1 VSIDDNDR
9 LRAGTLP
16 NDPADDTKIV
26 ASDAPRVLTVRDLLR
41 GARIDADRKNLKS
54 LTTTGN
60 YKLDSITGGMIPG
73 FVWVFGA
80 DTSWGKCLG
89 RNTPVMRSD
98 GTTCFAQ
105 EVRDGD
111 RLMGPDSKPRTV
123 VGTTSGRGKL
133 FMIIPTRG
141 EPWVCNWK
149 HVLVVVS
156 TRTNV
161 TTEISVEDFLK
172 KSPPWRHQQ
181 KLLRVKPKQLPNTEP
196 RTNVKRVGFS
206 IEPIDDGQFFGW
218 ELDGDGLFLLG
229 DCTVTHN
236 SSFLVMIADENLKR
250 KKRILVVS
258 AEDSEKLY
266 GDRLM
271 LRRTRNNANRL
282 RSKKVTPEERE
293 KMLQVEEKAEESPV
307 FLDAR
312 GRGVEWVSRNVKQ
325 IIKEQQIDVVAYD
338 YLQAFDNEKPQQD
351 RRNQVTY
358 IARTLTDIT
367 KSLDKTGII
376 FSQITVEKGKPM
388 PDKHS
393 IRESRDVSNAAE
405 VVLLGFIPEK
415 DLMGQSREAG
425 RPPELLVGAGDKA
438 ILVDKCKNGPRGAM
452 IRMPWDND
460 SACFDT
466 VLDPETERL
475 SKFVDAAGNFSDFD
489 NDDWRTR

>member
-1 VSIDDNDR
+1 MSLDDNDKKQ
-9 LRAGTLP
+9 AGTLP
-16 NDPADDTKIV
+16 ADPADDTKIV
-26 ASDAPRVLTVRDLLR
+26 SADAARVLTVRDLLR
-41 GARIDADRKNLKS
+41 GARIEADRKNVKS

-80 DTSWGKCLG
+80 DTSWGK
-89 RNTPVMRSD
+89 
-98 GTTCFAQ
+98 
-105 EVRDGD
+105 
-111 RLMGPDSKPRTV
+111 
-123 VGTTSGRGKL
+123 
-133 FMIIPTRG
+133 
-141 EPWVCNWK
+141 
-149 HVLVVVS
+149 
-156 TRTNV
+156 
-161 TTEISVEDFLK
+161 
-172 KSPPWRHQQ
+172 
-181 KLLRVKPKQLPNTEP
+181 
-196 RTNVKRVGFS
+196 
-206 IEPIDDGQFFGW
+206 
-218 ELDGDGLFLLG
+218 
-229 DCTVTHN
+229 
-236 SSFLVMIADENLKR
+236 SSFLVMLVDENLKR

-293 KMLQVEEKAEESPV
+293 RMLSAEEKAEESPV

-325 IIKEQQIDVVAYD
+325 IIKEQEIDVVAYD

-405 VVLLGFIPEK
+405 VVLLGFVPEK

-425 RPPELLVGAGDKA
+425 RPPELLVGADERA
-438 ILVDKCKNGPRGAM
+438 ILVDKCKNGPRGAL
-452 IRMPWDND
+452 IRMPWDNE

-466 VLDPETERL
+466 VEDPETERL
-475 SKFVDAAGNFSDFD
+475 RKAAEAAGDFSEFD

>member
-1 VSIDDNDR
+1 MSLDENDK
-9 LRAGTLP
+9 LQAGKLP
-16 NDPADDTKIV
+16 NDPADDAKVV

-41 GARIDADRKNLKS
+41 GARIEADRKSLKS

-80 DTSWGKCLG
+80 DTSWGK
-89 RNTPVMRSD
+89 
-98 GTTCFAQ
+98 
-105 EVRDGD
+105 
-111 RLMGPDSKPRTV
+111 
-123 VGTTSGRGKL
+123 
-133 FMIIPTRG
+133 
-141 EPWVCNWK
+141 
-149 HVLVVVS
+149 
-156 TRTNV
+156 
-161 TTEISVEDFLK
+161 
-172 KSPPWRHQQ
+172 
-181 KLLRVKPKQLPNTEP
+181 
-196 RTNVKRVGFS
+196 
-206 IEPIDDGQFFGW
+206 
-218 ELDGDGLFLLG
+218 
-229 DCTVTHN
+229 
-236 SSFLVMIADENLKR
+236 SSFLVMLVDENLKR
-250 KKRILVVS
+250 KKRTLIVS

-282 RSKKVTPEERE
+282 RAKKVTPEERE
-293 KMLQVEEKAEESPV
+293 RMLGAEEKAEEAPV

-325 IIKEQQIDVVAYD
+325 LVKEQDIDVVAYD

-405 VVLLGFIPEK
+405 VVLLGFCPEK
-415 DLMGQSREAG
+415 DIMAASRDPG
-425 RPPELLVGAGDKA
+425 RPPERIVEAGARA
-438 ILVDKCKNGPRGAM
+438 ILVDKCKNGPRGAL
-452 IRMPWDND
+452 IAMPWDNE
-460 SACFDT
+460 SACFNT
-466 VLDPETERL
+466 VKDPELERL
-475 SKFVDAAGNFSDFD
+475 EAAAKAAGDFSEFD
-489 NDDWRTR
+489 DTDWRNR

>member
-1 VSIDDNDR
+1 LSLDENDK
-9 LRAGTLP
+9 LNAGKLP
-16 NDPADDTKIV
+16 DDPASDAKVV

-41 GARIDADRKNLKS
+41 GSRIEADRKNVKS

-80 DTSWGKCLG
+80 DTSWGK
-89 RNTPVMRSD
+89 
-98 GTTCFAQ
+98 
-105 EVRDGD
+105 
-111 RLMGPDSKPRTV
+111 
-123 VGTTSGRGKL
+123 
-133 FMIIPTRG
+133 
-141 EPWVCNWK
+141 
-149 HVLVVVS
+149 
-156 TRTNV
+156 
-161 TTEISVEDFLK
+161 
-172 KSPPWRHQQ
+172 
-181 KLLRVKPKQLPNTEP
+181 
-196 RTNVKRVGFS
+196 
-206 IEPIDDGQFFGW
+206 
-218 ELDGDGLFLLG
+218 
-229 DCTVTHN
+229 
-236 SSFLVMIADENLKR
+236 SSFLVMVVDENLKR
-250 KKRILVVS
+250 KKRTLVVS

-282 RSKKVTPEERE
+282 RSKKITPEER
-293 KMLQVEEKAEESPV
+293 KAMLDVEEAAEESPV

-325 IIKEQQIDVVAYD
+325 IIKEQEIDVVAYD

-376 FSQITVEKGKPM
+376 FSQITIEKGKPM

-405 VVLLGFIPEK
+405 VVLLGFVPEK
-415 DLMGQSREAG
+415 ALMGQSREAG
-425 RPPELLVGAGDKA
+425 RPPELLVDAGERA
-438 ILVDKCKNGPRGAM
+438 ILVDKCKNGPRGAL

-466 VLDPETERL
+466 VEDPETERL
-475 SKFVDAAGNFSDFD
+475 RKAAEAAGDFSEFD
-489 NDDWRTR
+489 NDDWRNQ